1 MPYSAEISRANPTCF
16 LFLVDQSRSMLKPLA
31 GAGGK
36 TKAEGVADALNHLLS
51 TLVRRCVWGNSI
63 LDRLHVGVLGYGVRV
78 GPALGGALADRDLV
92 PISAVGCHP
101 LRVEQRSETLPDGS
115 TQSIRFPLWLE
126 PVGGGKTPMGE
137 TLERAGTL
145 LAGFLVEHPDCF
157 PPVVLN
163 ISDGMPTDRNP
174 SADADRLRQ
183 LSSSDGHV
191 LLFNLHLSGTAGSCV
206 AFPDS
211 DAGLADPYAR
221 LLFRLSSLLPPP
233 LWPAAREAGVTVS
246 AGTRGFV
253 YNGDLGAVLRALD
266 IGTRRPGLGA

>member
-1 MPYSAEISRANPTCF
+1 MSQAI
-16 LFLVDQSRSMLKPLA
+16 VLA
-31 GAGGK
+31 C
-36 TKAEGVADALNHLLS
+36 DALS
-51 TLVRRCVWGNSI
+51 VF
-63 LDRLHVGVLGYGVRV
+63 LG
-78 GPALGGALADRDLV
+78 
-92 PISAVGCHP
+92 
-101 LRVEQRSETLPDGS
+101 
-115 TQSIRFPLWLE
+115 RFPS
-126 PVGGGKTPMGE
+126 
-137 TLERAGTL
+137 
-145 LAGFLVEHPDCF
+145 CF
-157 PPVVLN
+157 PPVVVN